1 MAAGSAVASRKDK
14 PMAGDEQNSPGS
26 VPGLAGEFIA
36 QLRGI
41 TEGLEGLAREHL
53 PPMPGGIPLPG
64 TLSAAQLASVADS
77 ISAQRRSIDAL
88 KAQLSA
94 FDEQLAALEQILG
107 PLAEWSSRWAEIE
120 ERLLHM
126 GRGPQAGGRAGGQG
140 RGEGGS
146 R

>member
-1 MAAGSAVASRKDK
+1 
-14 PMAGDEQNSPGS
+14 MAGDEQNSPGT

-53 PPMPGGIPLPG
+53 PPISGAFPLPG

-77 ISAQRRSIDAL
+77 ITAQRRSIDAL
-88 KAQLSA
+88 RTQLSA

-107 PLAEWSSRWAEIE
+107 PLAQWSSRWAELE
-120 ERLLHM
+120 ERLLNM
-126 GRGPQAGGRAGGQG
+126 GRRPPGGSEGSGQG
-140 RGEGGS
+140 RGEAGS